1 MNNKNKSQ
9 KDDEAVEEAI
19 YDNIAFSNL
28 DNVSGEMDS
37 SFENLYLSLNLEEL
51 KDNIKKDK
59 KTNKK

>member
-1 MNNKNKSQ
+1 MNNKNETK
-9 KDDEAVEEAI
+9 KDDDAIEEAI

-51 KDNIKKDK
+51 KENIKKDK

>member
-1 MNNKNKSQ
+1 MNNQNK
-9 KDDEAVEEAI
+9 KDDDAVEEAI

-37 SFENLYLSLNLEEL
+37 SFENLYLSLNLDEL
-51 KDNIKKDK
+51 KENIKKDK